1 MSAKTFFKG
10 RIISRHSVMLNQNVV
25 PTREITRLCS
35 KKKKNVTHN
44 QEKNCSMEI
53 SPTFHHVDVWQK
65 NHADVW
71 QKPRQFSKAFIL
83 QLKNKLKKKSPPKW
97 RRLNKQADF
106 KSAMTH
112 IFMIIMR
119 R

>member
-1 MSAKTFFKG
+1 
-10 RIISRHSVMLNQNVV
+10 MLYLQDKLLYYVV
-25 PTREITRLCS
+25 K